1 MTDERDPLIESLFA
15 EAEQDF
21 SDDEF
26 VASCMQGVHRRSRR
40 VIASRI
46 AIAVLIIAFELALDA
61 PLKNSVGALASA
73 MRSTDAVRAIHVH
86 LLRLILTTPPFVLF
100 SVDSHSPFGIAR
112 IGDNSHRP
120 PTGGS
125 SSSHGAP
132 RC

>member
-73 MRSTDAVRAIHVH
+73 LGTNLYQFDNEWLAFIMTPVNSIAGLVGLM
-86 LLRLILTTPPFVLF
+86 LLGMHALYR
-100 SVDSHSPFGIAR
+100 R
-112 IGDNSHRP
+112 I
-120 PTGGS
+120 T
-125 SSSHGAP
+125 
-132 RC
+132 